1 MKKPNNLTF
10 YLKSRTTIILLL
22 FIVYILLHLLFLF
35 IIEEDV
41 NIMGVI
47 AAPNLTPILFFN
59 TILVVIVGDV
69 ANCIY

>member
-1 MKKPNNLTF
+1 
-10 YLKSRTTIILLL
+10 
-22 FIVYILLHLLFLF
+22 
-35 IIEEDV
+35 
-41 NIMGVI
+41 MGVI

>member
-1 MKKPNNLTF
+1 MKKTNNLTF

-35 IIEEDV
+35 IIEDV

-59 TILVVIVGDV
+59 TILVVIVGNV